1 MGGFVIFRILPFPFS
16 QRELHIPLQASALLK
31 GDDVTAPP
39 VALNRSALR
48 LAGHQ
53 SPRQDCF
60 SGDEPAGG
68 ILIKW
73 LCGDGAQG

>member
-16 QRELHIPLQASALLK
+16 QRELHISLQASALLK

-39 VALNRSALR
+39 VALNRFAIR

-53 SPRQDCF
+53 SPRLVVL
-60 SGDEPAGG
+60 AGMNPP
-68 ILIKW
+68 
-73 LCGDGAQG
+73 C